1 MNITEKDLYK
11 YVFYNSELP
20 ENKRDFISNNLD
32 KFSDALDL
40 LKEIESNLESDV
52 SSVIMD
58 RILGLIE
65 AQNPRV
71 EFVLKPLKVQN
82 FQDHFMLAADSA
94 SVEFNNLTQ
103 TFVDS
108 GNNFLIKVVSVE
120 NENKLYV
127 FPREKSVNVDLSLTI
142 YPSNEKHLVDKS
154 SSSYILVNKQKIEK
168 IVITQ

>member
-20 ENKRDFISNNLD
+20 ENKRDFINNNLD
-32 KFSDALDL
+32 KYSDALDL

-71 EFVLKPLKVQN
+71 EFVLKPLKFQN
-82 FQDHFMLAADSA
+82 CQDHFMLAADSA
-94 SVEFNNLTQ
+94 TIECDNITQ

-127 FPREKSVNVDLSLTI
+127 FPRKKSVNVDLSLTI
-142 YPSNEKHLVDKS
+142 YPSNEKHLIDKS
-154 SSSYILVNKQKIEK
+154 SSSYILVNKQKIDK